1 MSEKSITLTQW
12 TDYLNRRTGGFAC
25 SICKH
30 QDWETQASN
39 LFVDRISVANNMA
52 TNDDIDQLLFPE
64 TVHTEKEN
72 PSPAGDNH
80 IVTNTMADNT
90 IVMRCGH
97 CGHLVFFDRAFVE
110 ETIHE

>member
-39 LFVDRISVANNMA
+39 LFIDCVPVANNMA
-52 TNDDIDQLLFPE
+52 TNDDIDQLFSEKSPA
-64 TVHTEKEN
+64 EKEN
-72 PSPAGDNH
+72 RSHASDNQL
-80 IVTNTMADNT
+80 VPNKMADNT

-110 ETIHE
+110 GVIHE